1 MKKEKKLFGE
11 KSLYAMFF
19 IVCACFFLAVYFGHF
34 FSASNYAL
42 CKTDRGLWIAG
53 IRGDYTSDKI
63 LEYSAWEFNVTKYL
77 ADHVKPSET
86 VIEIGANIGYYTT
99 LLASIV
105 GKNGKVYSYEANKQ
119 VFDLAVLSLRMNEL
133 QRDGVFLKNLAV
145 SDHTGTI
152 ELVCKTDKDLFSGE
166 VNLGA
171 THLKF
176 PSEKTHEQTISVQ
189 SVTLDED
196 LSDVKNVDWLRMDI
210 EGSEI
215 LALKG
220 AKRIIESSPN
230 LKIVMEWSVRMLG
243 YYDNVAD
250 LIDEMHAYGFRFHLI
265 DNRGKLGKELS
276 KNELLNMAKIENVV
290 LMRNK

>member
-1 MKKEKKLFGE
+1 MKKEKKLFKE

-19 IVCACFFLAVYFGHF
+19 IVCTCFFLVCFEQF
-34 FSASNYAL
+34 FSASNYTL
-42 CKTDRGLWIAG
+42 CKTDRGLWIVG
-53 IRGDYTSDKI
+53 IRGDLVSDRI
-63 LEYSAWEFNVTKYL
+63 LENGAWEFNVTKYL
-77 ADHVKPSET
+77 TDHVKPSET